1 MLANALSPTI
11 LVIAVVVGFLLS
23 SWFALSCAT
32 TGYSKKIGLK
42 MTLVA
47 NFVLFASSFLVVEM
61 MAVLVFGIQDISEVF
76 KREILK

>member
-1 MLANALSPTI
+1 
-11 LVIAVVVGFLLS
+11 
-23 SWFALSCAT
+23 
-32 TGYSKKIGLK
+32 

-47 NFVLFASSFLVVEM
+47 SFGLFASSFLVVEM